1 MTSVQV
7 GYHSRMHRL
16 IHHFGR
22 SCLLGLL
29 LSLVAGTQFGCQ
41 RRLFPKDSPRTQ
53 FETYDRMRQ
62 KFVPLEETDVF
73 GEPKP
78 ALRARLGGS

>member
-1 MTSVQV
+1 MNPVRL
-7 GYHSRMHRL
+7 GYHSGVTPAIRHIMCRATP
-16 IHHFGR
+16 
-22 SCLLGLL
+22 LL
-29 LSLVAGTQFGCQ
+29 LLLVVAFSALGCQ

-62 KFVPLEETDVF
+62 KFVPLEQVDVF

-78 ALRARLGGS
+78 ALRARLGSS

>member
-1 MTSVQV
+1 MNPVRV
-7 GYHSRMHRL
+7 GYHSGVTPPIPQIMVRAVP
-16 IHHFGR
+16 
-22 SCLLGLL
+22 LL
-29 LSLVAGTQFGCQ
+29 LLLLVACSAFGCQ

-62 KFVPLEETDVF
+62 KFVPLEQVDVF

-78 ALRARLGGS
+78 ALRARLGSS